1 MEYDYIGAIK
11 IKDGLFLGD
20 QFASQDLEFIVT
32 NKVSRIVNCACKQIP
47 NHWES
52 IGIVYMSL
60 PWIDNDT
67 QVIFQ
72 QEELI
77 NQVIKFMDD
86 ALNNGESVIVHSI
99 RGHNRSIAVLCVYF
113 MKKYRWTLYK
123 TLQFMHSRRPDL
135 EIRAN
140 FFNQLLAI
148 ESKFQKNGWGAKTY
162 NWEEVYSQG
171 DPEEMVLR
179 NTYLNAQPQ
188 GVAEF
193 KDHDQKPKTQKL
205 RFAEKITMY
214 IPPYE
219 KIVFNKKKQSQPIET
234 KSCLT
239 GKTIQYEQQIQKSP
253 RPETNLM
260 SQTQPLQPIQPVHQR
275 PSSQDV
281 KRVVAKSDSSKFQQ
295 LPEATQSLKPKK
307 QANNYMDSGEQF
319 FLKSQ
324 QKINQEQN
332 QGMAQNDRRPQT
344 APNQL
349 RAPRLQV
356 TPYKKNSTG
365 NQRQDLTIQPNT
377 QFKPMGNRQ
386 RAHSPNA
393 VYNAN
398 PYVQKQFK
406 TKPWKK

>member
-67 QVIFQ
+67 QVKLQ
-72 QEELI
+72 DLI

-148 ESKFQKNGWGAKTY
+148 ETKFQKNGFGAKTY
-162 NWEEVYSQG
+162 NWEEVFSQG

-219 KIVFNKKKQSQPIET
+219 KIVFNKKKQTQPIET

-239 GKTIQYEQQIQKSP
+239 GKTLQYEQQIQQSP
-253 RPETNLM
+253 RPQTNVM

-281 KRVVAKSDSSKFQQ
+281 KRVVVKSDSSKLQQ

-307 QANNYMDSGEQF
+307 QANNFMDSGEQF

-324 QKINQEQN
+324 QKINQDAN
-332 QGMAQNDRRPQT
+332 QGNPQNERRPLT

-365 NQRQDLTIQPNT
+365 GQRQQELSIQANA